1 MKFTPKNVSDYAVI
15 LQKPMSGINVLQ
27 ILQGHFLG
35 FHLRIPLSSEG
46 IGSQIVSQ
54 KYLIENWN
62 HFKLYFISVFE
73 TLYMY

>member
-46 IGSQIVSQ
+46 IGSQVVSQ